1 MSNTITIRHPK
12 KREFFSRLALRG
24 ETAQAVLGMAIN
36 LYLKETTMDPIKYA
50 EHIAHYQ
57 AKISAGW
64 TPSYGDEG
72 VEDWPGGIRT
82 KCTTID
88 GSPIIL
94 FYAEQPGDEWGSLG
108 SHRME
113 A

>member
-1 MSNTITIRHPK
+1 MTSQITIRHPR

-36 LYLKETTMDPIKYA
+36 LYLKETTMDPIEYA
-50 EHIAHYQ
+50 EHINHYQ
-57 AKISAGW
+57 AKLSDGW

-72 VEDWPGGIRT
+72 IEDWAGGVRT
-82 KCTTID
+82 KCTMVD
-88 GSPIIL
+88 GSPVIL
-94 FYAEQPGDEWGSLG
+94 FYVEQPGGEWNNLG
-108 SHRME
+108 SYRLE